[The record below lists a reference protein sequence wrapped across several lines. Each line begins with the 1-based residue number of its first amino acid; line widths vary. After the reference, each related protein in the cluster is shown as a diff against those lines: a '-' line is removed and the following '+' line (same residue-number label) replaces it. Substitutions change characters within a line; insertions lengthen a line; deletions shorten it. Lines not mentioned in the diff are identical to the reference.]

1 MAEEVYTITQALDKC
16 MKYCAYQERCQ
27 SEVRQKL
34 NSYQLTPD
42 QKEQVIAELIEQNF
56 LNEQRFSEAFARGKF
71 RIKGWG
77 KKKITLALK
86 QKDISEYCIK
96 KGLLEI
102 DDTEYLEYLSKLIDK
117 TYQQKKGLTDYQKK
131 AKTAQYLIGRG
142 YEPHLVWDEL
152 NNYTHD

>member
-34 NSYQLTPD
+34 NTFQLTPD

-56 LNEQRFSEAFARGKF
+56 LNEQRFAEAYARGKF

-96 KGLLEI
+96 KGLLQIE
-102 DDTEYLEYLSKLIDK
+102 DSEYLEYLSKLVNK

-131 AKTAQYLIGRG
+131 SKTAQYLIGRG
-142 YEPHLVWDEL
+142 YEPHLIWEEL
-152 NNYTHD
+152 NNYSND

>member
-27 SEVRQKL
+27 SEVRNKL
-34 NSYQLTPD
+34 NTFQLTPD
-42 QKEQVIAELIEQNF
+42 QKEQVIADLIEQNF
-56 LNEQRFSEAFARGKF
+56 LNEQRFAEAYARGKF

-86 QKDISEYCIK
+86 QKNISEYCIK

-102 DDTEYLEYLSKLIDK
+102 EDSEYLEYLSKLVAK
-117 TYQQKKGLTDYQKK
+117 TYQQKKGFTDYQKK
-131 AKTAQYLIGRG
+131 AKTAQYAIGRG
-142 YEPHLVWDEL
+142 FEPHLVWEEL
-152 NNYTHD
+152 NNYSND